1 MTSTHTGGPAVVGRA
16 TIADVARL
24 SGVSTTTVSHVLTG
38 KRPVAAAT
46 RDRVQAAVR
55 ELGYR
60 PNHVARNLRVGSSQ
74 MVAVVVPDIT
84 NPFYAQLTRGL
95 ADALGSSYGSYVCS
109 TDGSAARE
117 RFFIEDAVA
126 RGADGIVMS
135 SVDPAAEL
143 ASARAGLG
151 TPMVCVGGGLEA
163 EDVDGVISADR
174 DGSYAAVQHLISR
187 GAERIAM
194 IAGPRSTAA
203 SRLEGYHRALS
214 EHQPG
219 GTRPVVVS
227 GDFTRTSGRIAMTK
241 LMRSRRPPDAVF
253 CANDLMAIGA
263 LDAARELGIRVPQ
276 DVRLVGFDDVEA
288 ASLVSPALTT
298 VANPAYESGWSAGG
312 LLTDR
317 LTGRHTGV
325 RRSVV
330 LPCRLVVRESS

>member
-1 MTSTHTGGPAVVGRA
+1 MTSTQSPTRTSTGRA

-24 SGVSTTTVSHVLTG
+24 CGVSTTTVSHVLTG

-46 RDRVQAAVR
+46 RDKVEAAVR

-74 MVAVVVPDIT
+74 MIAVVVPDIT
-84 NPFYAQLTRGL
+84 NPFYSQLTRGL
-95 ADALGSSYGSYVCS
+95 ADALGAPYGSYVCS

-126 RGADGIVMS
+126 RGVDGIVMS
-135 SVDPAAEL
+135 SVDPAAEP

-151 TPMVCVGGGLEA
+151 TPMVCVGGGLDEP
-163 EDVDGVISADR
+163 EVDAVLSADR
-174 DGSYAAVQHLISR
+174 DGSYAAVQHLLTR
-187 GAERIAM
+187 GAERVAM

-203 SRLEGYHRALS
+203 SRLAGYHRALA
-214 EHQPG
+214 EHRAEP
-219 GTRPVVVS
+219 RPTVVN
-227 GDFTRTSGRIAMTK
+227 GDFTRSSGRIAMTK
-241 LMRSRRPPDAVF
+241 LMRARRRPDAVF

-263 LDAARELGIRVPQ
+263 LDAARELGLRVPE

-298 VANPAYESGWSAGG
+298 VANPAYESGWAAGG

-317 LTGRHTGV
+317 LAGRHAGA
-325 RRSVV
+325 RRTVV